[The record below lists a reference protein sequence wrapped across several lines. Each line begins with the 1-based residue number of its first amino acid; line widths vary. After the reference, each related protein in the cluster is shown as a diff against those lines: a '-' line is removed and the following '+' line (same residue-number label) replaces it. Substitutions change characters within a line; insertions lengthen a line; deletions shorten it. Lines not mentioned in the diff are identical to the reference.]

1 MSIPK
6 RTSNPRKTIIIYEMT
21 VWSFFKG
28 LLKKYRGNRVY
39 YNEMSYLLK
48 TILGSPLVKKVIKTE
63 FEKYIPPKYISE
75 YEGSLFLIENLNV
88 ELTKSFFSDRKIAE
102 KRLVRAY
109 KSRYRTS
116 RIDTVIKYFIQ
127 DRMRKFLRFYYQVRC
142 SGEDVCIIVPEEG
155 LYHYIL
161 GKDPFSNLKPVGLA
175 YLGLRLFSVLR
186 MFRLFSGYLLEIL
199 FSLFRQRYTLSRVTK
214 KDYKVCLRAHNPKSE
229 GILRN
234 DFLIDGK
241 EISPEKVL
249 FFIENTETEYG
260 KTMTEYYRRGKYHYI
275 GLNALRIPLKKL
287 PGMIGDYILLPLKA
301 FILYLWKREDA
312 SLNALLTFSRMA
324 LKTMYE
330 TIFYNYNIGIFLLYH
345 SAGSEMLIGPALCS
359 RHGIKS
365 GIYNFGVTASWFRWS
380 PYSFQ
385 IADYYFAW
393 GENVLSLY
401 SPTCELGEVIKT
413 GFWGKGEYLK
423 ICSRREDLKRE
434 IIGENNHNQVV
445 TFYDI
450 PYFHERST
458 FTARNLLDFYNM
470 ALTCSMLDG
479 VTVII
484 KMKSRYN
491 INGARYPDDIKPLFE
506 KLWKEIREIKNII
519 ILDTSMYDPLHVIAI
534 SDINITLE
542 LTTPSTVAL
551 ICGEAGYFY
560 NVIYDYTSHPLYPK
574 YFGRL
579 IFNDTERLVDTIR
592 RHLKKEIDLKNVVED
607 GDLKGYDEYRDNN
620 GLTRFRQAI
629 RELTDQDEK
638 VLT

>member
-1 MSIPK
+1 MRYK
-6 RTSNPRKTIIIYEMT
+6 QAESNKIIIIYEMT

-28 LLKKYRGNRVY
+28 LREKYRGNSVY
-39 YNEMSYLLK
+39 YNEMSYLMK
-48 TILGSPLVKKVIKTE
+48 AILGSLFVKNVIKTE

-88 ELTKSFFSDRKIAE
+88 ELTKSFFSDIKIAD
-102 KRLVRAY
+102 KRVVRAY
-109 KSRYRTS
+109 RNRYKTS

-142 SGEDVCIIVPEEG
+142 SGEGVCIIVPEEG
-155 LYHYIL
+155 LYRYIL
-161 GKDPFSNLKPVGLA
+161 GKDPFSNLKPVGFV
-175 YLGLRLFSVLR
+175 YSGLRLFSVLR

-199 FSLFRQRYTLSRVTK
+199 LSLFRQRYTLIRVIK
-214 KDYKVCLRAHNPKSE
+214 KNYKVCLRAHNPKSE
-229 GILRN
+229 GLLRN

-241 EISPEKVL
+241 EITQQDVL
-249 FFIENTETEYG
+249 FFMENTETEYG
-260 KTMTEYYRRGKYHYI
+260 KTMIEYYRKGKYHYT
-275 GLNALRIPLKKL
+275 GLNELKIPLKKL
-287 PGMIGDYILLPLKA
+287 IGMIGDYILLPLKV
-301 FILYLWKREDA
+301 FMFYLWEKEDA
-312 SLNALLTFSRMA
+312 SLYSLLTFSRMA
-324 LKTMYE
+324 LKTGYE

-345 SAGSEMLIGPALCS
+345 SAGSEMLIGPAICS

-401 SPTCELGEVIKT
+401 RPTCELGEVIKT
-413 GFWGKGEYLK
+413 GFWGREEYLK
-423 ICSRREDLKRE
+423 IRSRREELKKE

-450 PYFHERST
+450 PYYYERST
-458 FTARNLLDFYNM
+458 FTARNLRDFYNM
-470 ALTCSMLDG
+470 ALACSEMDG

-484 KMKSRYN
+484 KMKN
-491 INGARYPDDIKPLFE
+491 KHNVNGAVYPNEMKPLFQ
-506 KLWKEIREIKNII
+506 KLWNNIKEKSNII

-534 SDINITLE
+534 TDINVTLE

-551 ICGEAGYFY
+551 ICGEAGIFY
-560 NVIYDYTSHPLYPK
+560 NVVYDYTSHPLYPK

-579 IFNDTERLVDTIR
+579 IFNDTERLIDAIK
-592 RHLKKEIDLKNVVED
+592 RHLKKEINLKNIVEN
-607 GDLKGYDEYRDNN
+607 GDLKGYDEYREDN
-620 GLTRFRQAI
+620 GLNRFRQAI
-629 RELTDQDEK
+629 REITDQDEK